1 MDRSPCRAKRR
12 CYCNQTEVML
22 YQYKYGIMDGK
33 KVIENAH
40 ETLASNGWNRGVPK
54 PMLMGEN
61 NPAKQPDARAKIS
74 AAKLDHNWMRGRTG
88 KLHHLYT
95 GGKIWWRG
103 ADWDAIKLRVRQR
116 DGFMCTEC
124 DMTEWQ
130 HEQKWG
136 HPLHVHH
143 IIAYRISHDNSMSNL
158 QTLCDSCHGKK
169 KSDENILIEQCR
181 EVLALPAA
189 AQ

>member
-1 MDRSPCRAKRR
+1 
-12 CYCNQTEVML
+12 
-22 YQYKYGIMDGK
+22 
-33 KVIENAH
+33 
-40 ETLASNGWNRGVPK
+40 
-54 PMLMGEN
+54 
-61 NPAKQPDARAKIS
+61 
-74 AAKLDHNWMRGRTG
+74 
-88 KLHHLYT
+88 
-95 GGKIWWRG
+95 
-103 ADWDAIKLRVRQR
+103 
-116 DGFMCTEC
+116 
-124 DMTEWQ
+124 MTEWQ